1 MSRGALIGV
10 VIAILVA
17 GGVLFALTNNSE
29 PAAPTN
35 QSTTEDHSHES
46 SEEQDESTTEESD
59 TKSVSIVSNADDG
72 FAPATIT
79 IKKGE
84 TVTWT
89 NNDDMPHTVEFD
101 DEESNELSRGDTF
114 SKQFDSVGTFSYEC
128 GLHSNM
134 TGTVVVEE

>member
-1 MSRGALIGV
+1 MSTGVLIGV

-17 GGVLFALTNNSE
+17 GGVLFALTNSSE
-29 PAAPTN
+29 PTTPTN
-35 QSTTEDHSHES
+35 QNTTESHGHDPG
-46 SEEQDESTTEESD
+46 EEHDDSTTEESD
-59 TKSVSIVSNADDG
+59 TGGVSIVSNADDG
-72 FAPATIT
+72 FTPNVIT

-84 TVTWT
+84 TVVWT
-89 NNDDMPHTVEFD
+89 NNDDMPHTVKVGG
-101 DEESNELSRGDTF
+101 EESNQLSRGDTF